1 MKKLRRL
8 LFITL
13 AAIISST
20 FLSACAETVETPE
33 FTGQWIG
40 CHSPEDNLQGR
51 TVLPARYLRKEVEL
65 VSDIRKATLHICG
78 LGLYETWINGEMVS
92 SDQVLSPT
100 VSDYHK
106 TVYYNSFDV
115 TPFLNKGVNSLAV
128 ALGNGRYVSMR
139 MDVID
144 GIPVCTHYDVPK
156 LLYQLDI
163 QYKNGERQSVVS
175 DGEWKVTADGP
186 VRGNNEFDGE
196 IYDARMELDGWTVA
210 GYDDTSWAYA
220 EILAAP
226 EGELL
231 PQPNPNIAIQDVLKP
246 VGITRVDDSYVIDMG
261 QNMVGWMRFKAKGLL
276 SGDQVTL
283 RFAELTREDGHVY
296 VTNLRTALSTDTYIA
311 SGKTDVD
318 WQPMFV
324 YHGFRFV
331 EVTGLREEP
340 SLADFEGHVFYDKMD
355 VTGSFETSDE
365 IINQVYRNAYWGIRG
380 NYRGMPTD
388 CPQRDE
394 RQGWMGDRT
403 TGCYGESFVFNN
415 HDLYAKWLKDISDSQ
430 TELGSLPSVA
440 PRFWQCN
447 GDNVTWPGVFVTAAD
462 MLYER
467 FGDTKP
473 ICDHYQAMK
482 KWMTRLKDRFWDGGV
497 ITRDI
502 YGDWCMPPESP
513 NLIHSQDPARKTDGP
528 VLSTAFY
535 YHLLGL
541 MAKFAPI
548 AGEDADAAIFL
559 SQADSV
565 KTAFNDRFFNA
576 QEGYYANNTVTANV
590 LPLSFGMVPQGREQD
605 VFGHIVSKTVN
616 DFDSH
621 VSTGVVGI
629 QVLMRTLTEYG
640 RGDLAFKIAS
650 EDTYPSWGYMVRN
663 GATTIWELW
672 NGNTADPAMNS
683 GNHVMLL
690 GDLIIWEYEYLAG
703 IRPLKPGYKEIEF
716 KPYPVEGLDFVNCSY
731 DSVSGKIVSNW
742 KIEGGQFTYD
752 IEVPKGC
759 RARVLLPKSDG
770 SRLEKQVRSGKHH
783 FELALN

>member
-1 MKKLRRL
+1 
-8 LFITL
+8 
-13 AAIISST
+13 
-20 FLSACAETVETPE
+20 
-33 FTGQWIG
+33 
-40 CHSPEDNLQGR
+40 
-51 TVLPARYLRKEVEL
+51 
-65 VSDIRKATLHICG
+65 
-78 LGLYETWINGEMVS
+78 
-92 SDQVLSPT
+92 
-100 VSDYHK
+100 
-106 TVYYNSFDV
+106 
-115 TPFLNKGVNSLAV
+115 
-128 ALGNGRYVSMR
+128 
-139 MDVID
+139 
-144 GIPVCTHYDVPK
+144 
-156 LLYQLDI
+156 
-163 QYKNGERQSVVS
+163 
-175 DGEWKVTADGP
+175 
-186 VRGNNEFDGE
+186 
-196 IYDARMELDGWTVA
+196 
-210 GYDDTSWAYA
+210 
-220 EILAAP
+220 
-226 EGELL
+226 
-231 PQPNPNIAIQDVLKP
+231 
-246 VGITRVDDSYVIDMG
+246 
-261 QNMVGWMRFKAKGLL
+261 
-276 SGDQVTL
+276 
-283 RFAELTREDGHVY
+283 
-296 VTNLRTALSTDTYIA
+296 
-311 SGKTDVD
+311 
-318 WQPMFV
+318 
-324 YHGFRFV
+324 
-331 EVTGLREEP
+331 
-340 SLADFEGHVFYDKMD
+340 
-355 VTGSFETSDE
+355 
-365 IINQVYRNAYWGIRG
+365 
-380 NYRGMPTD
+380 MPTD

-403 TGCYGESFVFNN
+403 TGCYGESYIFNN
-415 HDLYAKWLKDISDSQ
+415 HDLYAKWLRDISDSQ

-467 FGDTKP
+467 FGDIKP
-473 ICDHYQAMK
+473 IRDHYQAMK

-513 NLIHSQDPARKTDGP
+513 NLIHSQDPSRKTDGP
-528 VLSTAFY
+528 VLATSFY

-565 KTAFNDRFFNA
+565 KTAFNERFFNA
-576 QEGYYANNTVTANV
+576 QEGCYANNTVTANV

-605 VFGHIVSKTVN
+605 VFDHIVAKTVN

-742 KIEGGQFTYD
+742 KIEGGQFIYD